1 MIFETTKKDL
11 MIRGERILEIEKRTE
26 KKIEKTDYTKKI
38 INHPSLYIMTLD
50 TQRTIVYENEKE
62 RDKDY
67 ENVKLVIELSDKI
80 TQSLNSLNNVLEDE
94 K

>member
-38 INHPSLYIMTLD
+38 INYSSLYIMTLD